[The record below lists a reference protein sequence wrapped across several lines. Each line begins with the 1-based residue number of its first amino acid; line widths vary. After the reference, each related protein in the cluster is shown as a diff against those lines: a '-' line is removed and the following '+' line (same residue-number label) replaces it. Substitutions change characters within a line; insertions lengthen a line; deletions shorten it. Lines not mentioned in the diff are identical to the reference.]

1 MEEGKRLPAPRW
13 MESNLTLC
21 ARLLKP
27 LREASKK
34 ITIEDRKGSFN
45 GKINKRTFNIIM
57 VTKENALPL
66 DLENVKPAK
75 VIKYSGK
82 KISVRL

>member
-1 MEEGKRLPAPRW
+1 
-13 MESNLTLC
+13 
-21 ARLLKP
+21 
-27 LREASKK
+27 
-34 ITIEDRKGSFN
+34 
-45 GKINKRTFNIIM
+45 M

>member
-1 MEEGKRLPAPRW
+1 MGEQSYIVRQAFETTERGI
-13 MESNLTLC
+13 
-21 ARLLKP
+21 
-27 LREASKK
+27 KK

-45 GKINKRTFNIIM
+45 GMINKRTFNIIM